1 MTTCQTCRHTT
12 HQQTH
17 RAVALQSISAEFSSI
32 NDQINE
38 LYKTASEVESQ
49 ARQLEARIAQIKNA
63 RHHLPERRYGQLVDL
78 KKIRSNLT
86 LTSLIA
92 QDSAELAHY
101 CGIDTGIKHRID
113 EQNEA
118 RAMAAQSLLMRTDA
132 LRAKN
137 QAAAQHR
144 EQNLVQ
150 GRNPLTGGLF

>member
-1 MTTCQTCRHTT
+1 M
-12 HQQTH
+12 
-17 RAVALQSISAEFSSI
+17 SAEFSSI
-32 NDQINE
+32 NDQITAS
-38 LYKTASEVESQ
+38 YKTASEVESQ
-49 ARQLEARIAQIKNA
+49 ARQLEARIAQIKDA
-63 RHHLPERRYGQLVDL
+63 RHHLPERRYGQPVDL

-101 CGIDTGIKHRID
+101 CGIDPGIKHRID

-118 RAMAAQSLLMRTDA
+118 RAMAAQSLLMRTEA